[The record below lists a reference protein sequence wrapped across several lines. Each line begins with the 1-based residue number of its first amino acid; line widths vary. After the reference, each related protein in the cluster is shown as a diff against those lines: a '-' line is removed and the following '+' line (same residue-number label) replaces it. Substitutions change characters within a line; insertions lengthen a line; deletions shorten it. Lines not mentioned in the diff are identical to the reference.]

1 MHKWTMFGIF
11 CAACL
16 LGLSI
21 LFVTIPADES
31 EEDAAPA
38 VEAPLNVEAATAVY
52 EQSCLM
58 CHGDQLQ
65 GAGGMPDLTT
75 VGSRLDLQQIT
86 KQIKNGGGGMPGFSS
101 QLSAEEINNLSKWL
115 SEKK

>member
-1 MHKWTMFGIF
+1 MHKWTMFGLF

-21 LFVTIPADES
+21 LFTTIP
-31 EEDAAPA
+31 EEKHEEEAAPIA
-38 VEAPLNVEAATAVY
+38 DAPLDVAAAEAVY
-52 EQSCLM
+52 GKNCLM

-65 GAGGMPDLTT
+65 GGGGPELAHVGANMSVEDIAGKIQ
-75 VGSRLDLQQIT
+75 R
-86 KQIKNGGGGMPGFSS
+86 GGGGMPPFKDT
-101 QLSAEEINNLSKWL
+101 LSAEELGNLAKWL

>member
-1 MHKWTMFGIF
+1 MYKWTMFGVF

-21 LFVTIPADES
+21 LFTTIP
-31 EEDAAPA
+31 EEQPQEEAAPA
-38 VEAPLNVEAATAVY
+38 VEAPLNVEAAAAVY

-65 GAGGMPDLTT
+65 GVVGPKLSD
-75 VGSRLDLQQIT
+75 VGSRLNEQQIAH
-86 KQIKNGGGGMPGFSS
+86 KIQNGGGGMPAFKD
-101 QLSAEEINNLSKWL
+101 QLTAAEIGNLAKWL

>member
-1 MHKWTMFGIF
+1 MFGVI

-21 LFVTIPADES
+21 LFVTIPAEEPDEH
-31 EEDAAPA
+31 AAPA
-38 VEAPLNVEAATAVY
+38 VEAPLNVEAATATY
-52 EQSCLM
+52 GQSCLM

-65 GAGGMPDLTT
+65 GVGGMPDLTA
-75 VGSRLDLQQIT
+75 VGSRLDQQQIA

-101 QLSAEEINNLSKWL
+101 SLSAEEISNLAKWL

>member
-1 MHKWTMFGIF
+1 MHKWTMVILV

-21 LFVTIPADES
+21 LFTTIPEDKPA
-31 EEDAAPA
+31 EEAAPI
-38 VEAPLNVEAATAVY
+38 EDIPLNVAAAEEVY
-52 EQSCLM
+52 TKSCLM

-65 GAGGMPDLTT
+65 GGGGPALAN
-75 VGSRLDLQQIT
+75 VGATMTAEQIVR
-86 KQIKNGGGGMPGFSS
+86 QIERGGGGMPGYKNTLSS
-101 QLSAEEINNLSKWL
+101 EEIGNLSKWL

>member
-1 MHKWTMFGIF
+1 MHKWTMFGVF

-21 LFVTIPADES
+21 LFTTIP
-31 EEDAAPA
+31 EEKPQEEAAPG

-52 EQSCLM
+52 GKSCLQ

-65 GAGGMPDLTT
+65 GVAGPKLAN
-75 VGSRLDLQQIT
+75 VGSELDVQQIAT
-86 KQIKNGGGGMPGFSS
+86 RINNGGGIMPAFKGDLTS
-101 QLSAEEINNLSKWL
+101 EEIGNLAKWL

>member
-1 MHKWTMFGIF
+1 MHKWTMFGVF

-21 LFVTIPADES
+21 LFTTIPKEES
-31 EEDAAPA
+31 QEEAAPA
-38 VEAPLNVEAATAVY
+38 VDAPLNVEAATAVY
-52 EQSCLM
+52 GKSCLS

-65 GAGGMPDLTT
+65 GVVGPKLSD
-75 VGSRLDLQQIT
+75 VGSRLDQQKIAA
-86 KQIKNGGGGMPGFSS
+86 KINKGGSIMPSFKG
-101 QLSAEEINNLSKWL
+101 QLTSAEISNLAKWL

>member
-1 MHKWTMFGIF
+1 MYKWTMFGVF

-21 LFVTIPADES
+21 LFTTIP
-31 EEDAAPA
+31 EEGSHEEAAPIA
-38 VEAPLNVEAATAVY
+38 DVPLNVEAAAAVY

-65 GAGGMPDLTT
+65 GVSGPMISN
-75 VGSRLDLQQIT
+75 VGSRLDEQQIAR
-86 KQIKNGGGGMPGFSS
+86 KIQNGVGGMPGFKDE
-101 QLSAEEINNLSKWL
+101 LSAEEIGNLAKWL

>member
-1 MHKWTMFGIF
+1 MHKWTMFGVF

-21 LFVTIPADES
+21 LFTTIPDE
-31 EEDAAPA
+31 EPQEDAAPA

-52 EQSCLM
+52 EKSCLM

-65 GAGGMPDLTT
+65 GGAGPELTK
-75 VGSRLDLQQIT
+75 VGSKLDEQQIA
-86 KQIKNGGGGMPGFSS
+86 KQIKNGSGGMPGFST
-101 QLSAEEINNLSKWL
+101 QLTAAEISNLSKWL
-115 SEKK
+115 IEKK

>member
-1 MHKWTMFGIF
+1 MYKWTMFAVF

-21 LFVTIPADES
+21 LFTTIPEQGS
-31 EEDAAPA
+31 HEEAAPP
-38 VEAPLNVEAATAVY
+38 VDVPLNVEAAVAVY

-58 CHGDQLQ
+58 CHGDQLKGGGGPAISDV
-65 GAGGMPDLTT
+65 GA
-75 VGSRLDLQQIT
+75 RLDAQQIAR
-86 KQIKNGGGGMPGFSS
+86 KIENGGGGMPGFKNDLSS
-101 QLSAEEINNLSKWL
+101 EQIVNLSKWL

>member
-1 MHKWTMFGIF
+1 MYKWTMFGVF

-21 LFVTIPADES
+21 LFTTIP
-31 EEDAAPA
+31 EEGSHEEAAPVA
-38 VEAPLNVEAATAVY
+38 EAPLNVEAATAVY
-52 EQSCLM
+52 EKSCLM

-65 GAGGMPDLTT
+65 GGGGPMISD
-75 VGSRLDLQQIT
+75 VGSRLDEQQIAG
-86 KQIKNGGGGMPGFSS
+86 KIENGIGGMPSFKT
-101 QLSAEEINNLSKWL
+101 QLTSAEISNLAKWL

>member
-1 MHKWTMFGIF
+1 MHKWTMFGVF

-21 LFVTIPADES
+21 LFTTIPE
-31 EEDAAPA
+31 EEPQEDAAPA
-38 VEAPLNVEAATAVY
+38 VEAPLNVEAAQAVY
-52 EQSCLM
+52 GKSCLM

-65 GAGGMPDLTT
+65 GGGGPKLAN
-75 VGSRLDLQQIT
+75 VGSTLDVQQIA
-86 KQIKNGGGGMPGFSS
+86 KQIKNGGGGMPGFNS
-101 QLSAEEINNLSKWL
+101 QLSAEEIGNLAKWL